1 LSNRVP
7 APLGVF
13 DSGVG
18 GLTLVKAIWQRAPE
32 TPVLFCADTA
42 HVPYGNRPL
51 DEIRLFALA
60 IGRWLEAQGCGAI
73 AIGCNL
79 SSSVALEALQ
89 EALAL
94 PVFGLIG
101 PAAEVAAQ
109 TTQTGVVGV
118 IATQGTVD
126 SGSYQRAI
134 KALRPELEVIAVPA
148 PKLVPLVEAGELDS
162 AATRE
167 ALGEYIEPLLAAGAD
182 TIVYGCTHYPW
193 LAELATELAGPGV
206 TFVDPAQIMAGLL
219 PLPTGAGQAPSRVDL
234 LETVVTGSGESVRR
248 FARRFL
254 GLEKLRLRQVPY
266 ETLEKEGQ

>member
-32 TPVLFCADTA
+32 TSVLFCADTA
-42 HVPYGNRPL
+42 HIPYGNRPL

-79 SSSVALEALQ
+79 SSSVALESLQ
-89 EALAL
+89 EALTI

-101 PAAEVAAQ
+101 PAAEVAAR
-109 TTQTGVVGV
+109 TTQSGVVGV

-126 SGSYQRAI
+126 SGSYQRA
-134 KALRPELEVIAVPA
+134 LRSLDSSLEVIAVPA
-148 PKLVPLVEAGELDS
+148 PRLVPLVEAGELDS
-162 AATRE
+162 AAARE
-167 ALGEYIEPLLAAGAD
+167 ALAGYLEPMLAAGAD
-182 TIVYGCTHYPW
+182 TIIYGCTHYPW
-193 LAELATELAGPGV
+193 LTELATELAGPGI
-206 TFVDPAQIMAGLL
+206 TFVDPAQVMAGLL
-219 PLPTGAGQAPSRVDL
+219 PLPAGEKQPSSKEEL
-234 LETVVTGSGESVRR
+234 LEAVATGSGESVRR
-248 FARRFL
+248 FALRFL
-254 GLEKLRLRQVPY
+254 GLENLSLRQVPY
-266 ETLEKEGQ
+266 EDIEKEG